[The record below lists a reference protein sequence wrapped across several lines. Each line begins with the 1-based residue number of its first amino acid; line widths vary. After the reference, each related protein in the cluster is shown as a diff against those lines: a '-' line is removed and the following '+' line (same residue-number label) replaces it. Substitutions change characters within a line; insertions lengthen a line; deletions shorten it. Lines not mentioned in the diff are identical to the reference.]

1 MFVPSPHLLLGPF
14 QDGEKSYCKMGDR
27 CGTASDEMKVNRLL
41 PLAFYFGI
49 YVCAYM

>member
-1 MFVPSPHLLLGPF
+1 MFVQSPCLLLRPF

-27 CGTASDEMKVNRLL
+27 CRTVCDEMKVNRLL